1 MFNELYVRDK
11 ILSRLELICHP
22 TIRQMPISVGVFVVG
37 RCAPTSVFGNETLEQ
52 RSSININNAVRFN
65 VTMSISYNCIIGS
78 LVTAAVFSAAD
89 SNSYHSF

>member
-52 RSSININNAVRFN
+52 RSSINNAVRFN
-65 VTMSISYNCIIGS
+65 VTMSIYNCIIDS